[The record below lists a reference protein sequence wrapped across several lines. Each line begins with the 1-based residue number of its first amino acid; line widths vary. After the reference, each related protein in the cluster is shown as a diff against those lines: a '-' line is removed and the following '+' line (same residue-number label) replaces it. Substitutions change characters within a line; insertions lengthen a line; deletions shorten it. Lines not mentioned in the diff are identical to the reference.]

1 MHPISYIEKRFLWDW
16 VEQQDGETWCDAFCE
31 HLTEHGFHW
40 VKKHVDSQV
49 WTGVSRTRLYI
60 LFADDTIG
68 GQLAVE
74 YFAATWDAIL
84 DSISAEEAVG
94 NHAVVIAV
102 ADSRYEGF
110 IREIKD

>member
-68 GQLAVE
+68 GQLAGWLTDGWLACWLVGQL
-74 YFAATWDAIL
+74 AAA
-84 DSISAEEAVG
+84 
-94 NHAVVIAV
+94 
-102 ADSRYEGF
+102 
-110 IREIKD
+110 